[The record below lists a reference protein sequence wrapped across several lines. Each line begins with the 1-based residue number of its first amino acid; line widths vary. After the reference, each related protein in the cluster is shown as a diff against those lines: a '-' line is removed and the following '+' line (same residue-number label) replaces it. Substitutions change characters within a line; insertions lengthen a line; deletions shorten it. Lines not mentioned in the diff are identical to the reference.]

1 MKRTLSSSLVLL
13 VSTML
18 FLVGCKG
25 RESAS
30 NTAAQPAAAAASN
43 ASPADNSNRLPQ
55 TASANRN
62 ANTSK
67 GTDTPAPV
75 NASPPQLVGTYQ
87 AREIQDKGVVTL
99 VSKIKTLISFSAD
112 GTYSRA
118 SQAKGKIYHSDAGQF
133 RIEAPDKLVLTIQMS
148 GQQGNKKI
156 QSPPLSKTHKFSLS
170 PDGDELRLTSDKG
183 PTAIFQRVGKPRSS

>member
-13 VSTML
+13 VSLML
-18 FLVGCKG
+18 LLVGCKG

-30 NTAAQPAAAAASN
+30 NNAAKPAAASSN
-43 ASPADNSNRLPQ
+43 ASPADNSNLAQ
-55 TASANRN
+55 SASANRN

-67 GTDTPAPV
+67 ETDTPAPV
-75 NASPPQLVGTYQ
+75 KTLPPQLVGTYE

-99 VSKIKTLISFSAD
+99 VSKIRTLISFSAE

-118 SQAKGKIYHSDAGQF
+118 AQANGKIYHSDSGQF

-148 GQQGNKKI
+148 GQQANKKI
-156 QSPPLSKTHKFSLS
+156 QSPPLLKTHKFSLS

-183 PTAIFQRVGKPRSS
+183 ATAIFRRIGKPKSS

>member
-13 VSTML
+13 VSLML
-18 FLVGCKG
+18 SLAGCKG

-30 NTAAQPAAAAASN
+30 NNAAKPAAAASSN
-43 ASPADNSNRLPQ
+43 ASPADNSNLAQ
-55 TASANRN
+55 SASENRN

-67 GTDTPAPV
+67 ETDAPV
-75 NASPPQLVGTYQ
+75 KASPPQLVGTYE

-99 VSKIKTLISFSAD
+99 VSKIRTLISFSAD

-118 SQAKGKIYHSDAGQF
+118 SQAKGKIYHSDSGQF

-148 GQQGNKKI
+148 GQQANKKI
-156 QSPPLSKTHKFSLS
+156 QSPPLLKTHKFSLS

-183 PTAIFQRVGKPRSS
+183 ATAIFLRIGKPRSS